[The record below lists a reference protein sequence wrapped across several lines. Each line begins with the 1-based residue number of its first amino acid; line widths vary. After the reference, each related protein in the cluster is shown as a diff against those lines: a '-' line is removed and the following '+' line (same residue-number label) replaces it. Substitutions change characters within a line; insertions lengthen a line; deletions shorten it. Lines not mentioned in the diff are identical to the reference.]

1 MSNWMVRAGEGGSL
15 FEEFRHVSTVA
26 IGWAKLGDLGGTQTL
41 DEIKAKMKAEY
52 PAFKPGRMIAASS
65 VVFKFRSELQIGDN
79 VVTYNPAERKYFVGK
94 IASEYQFIAENGDH
108 PHVRVVQWQGE
119 RSRDDLSPK
128 TKNTLGSVLTL
139 FEIPR
144 DAMDE
149 LLGNAPESAD
159 VEESETEEETVDT
172 IKEDFIAKAHEFIK
186 DRLVRLDWEDMQELV
201 AGILRAMG
209 YKTRISPKGA
219 DRGKDIVASPDGLG
233 LEDPSIRVEV
243 KHREGQ
249 MGTQEIRSFIAGLR
263 NNKGLYVSTGGF
275 SREAKYEAERS
286 DKPITLIDSDTLVDL
301 ITQYYDDFDADS
313 KALIPLRKIY
323 WPS

>member
-1 MSNWMVRAGEGGSL
+1 MRNWMVRAGEGGSL
-15 FEEFRHVSTVA
+15 FEEFKLVSTIA
-26 IGWAKLGDLGGTQTL
+26 IGWERVGDLTAVPTL
-41 DEIKAKMKAEY
+41 EEIKAKMSAAY
-52 PAFKPGRMIAASS
+52 PQFKRGKMIAASS
-65 VVFKFRSELQIGDN
+65 VVYKFRSELQEKDN

-94 IASEYQFIAENGDH
+94 VASEYQYVPENGDH
-108 PHVRVVQWQGE
+108 PHVRVVVWEGE
-119 RSRDDLSPK
+119 CSRDDLSPA

-139 FEIPR
+139 FEIPPA
-144 DAMDE
+144 AMDD
-149 LLGNAPESAD
+149 LLGNTGETVDAQDSES
-159 VEESETEEETVDT
+159 EEETVDA

-186 DRLVRLDWEDMQELV
+186 DKLVKLDWEDMQELV

-209 YKTRISPKGA
+209 YKTRVSPRGS
-219 DRGKDIVASPDGLG
+219 DRGKDILASPDGLG

-249 MGTQEIRSFIAGLR
+249 MGTQEIRSFIGGLR

-275 SREAKYEAERS
+275 SKEAKYEAERS
-286 DKPITLIDSDTLVDL
+286 DKPVTLIDSDTLVDL